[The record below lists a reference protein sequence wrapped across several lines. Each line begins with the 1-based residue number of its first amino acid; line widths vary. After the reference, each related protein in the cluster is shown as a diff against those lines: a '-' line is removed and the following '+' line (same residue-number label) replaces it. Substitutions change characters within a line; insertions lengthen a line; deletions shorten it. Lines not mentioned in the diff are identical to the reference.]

1 MCPTVDAADDHRQA
15 FSKAHLAW
23 VSGFSSLR
31 VSGIGLAFRRSHS
44 HTAGKAP
51 HSGLAFRVQNFG
63 YRFQIPVSYEHAK
76 SLLCSPNSTR
86 NEDTPISRF

>member
-31 VSGIGLAFRRSHS
+31 VSGIGLAFR
-44 HTAGKAP
+44 
-51 HSGLAFRVQNFG
+51 VQNFG
-63 YRFQIPVSYEHAK
+63 YRFQTPVSYKHAK
-76 SLLCSPNSTR
+76 CLLCSPNSTR